1 MNPSQSKRQS
11 GQDDFVGGELDADLW
26 KDSDIFIYI
35 FCGKVGSS
43 IAMLDLLQVRK
54 GDLILGNCK
63 ITVELS
69 NMVREALKSKIHG
82 VEEAVRSTTKGNKET
97 SARDCLH
104 EVVKISL
111 NT

>member
-1 MNPSQSKRQS
+1 MNPSQSTRQI
-11 GQDDFVGGELDADLW
+11 GQDDFVGGKLDADLW

-35 FCGKVGSS
+35 FFVEKFGSS

-69 NMVREALKSKIHG
+69 TWCDKR
-82 VEEAVRSTTKGNKET
+82 
-97 SARDCLH
+97 
-104 EVVKISL
+104 
-111 NT
+111 